1 MAVSQDGTAL
11 ISLQVSLNQFPA
23 TIGLIIKGQSSLGH
37 ITKAML
43 YSVDFNSVKT
53 AEAQSAKWKK
63 QVAAEGI
70 TDKLRGVGQ
79 DLALLFSWRIC
90 KDEHSGTNR
99 KDPYS

>member
-1 MAVSQDGTAL
+1 M
-11 ISLQVSLNQFPA
+11 
-23 TIGLIIKGQSSLGH
+23 IIKGQSSLGH

-53 AEAQSAKWKK
+53 AEAQSSKWKK

-90 KDEHSGTNR
+90 KDEHSWANR